1 MRNIEWYLFVFDSI
15 EKNNLLKIMKFNKI
29 KDLSYVVDLSPTIVS
44 NYFHN
49 LIKPRGLLKY
59 CYIYQTKIKI

>member
-1 MRNIEWYLFVFDSI
+1 MRNIEWFLFVFKDTDKS
-15 EKNNLLKIMKFNKI
+15 ELYKIMKFNKI
-29 KDLSYVVDLSPTIVS
+29 KDVGYIVDEKPSVVS

-59 CYIYQTKIKI
+59 CYIYQIKLN